1 MWNTDY
7 LAVVVARRSIAPLAF
22 GLSSIDPLFPPHKAI
37 NPHLTLEISPS
48 YSRLKIPLTNK
59 NICANIVT

>member
-7 LAVVVARRSIAPLAF
+7 LAVIVARRSIAPLAF
-22 GLSSIDPLFPPHKAI
+22 GLSCIDPLFPPPKVL
-37 NPHLTLEISPS
+37 NPHLTLEISLS
-48 YSRLKIPLTNK
+48 HYRLKILLTNK

>member
-7 LAVVVARRSIAPLAF
+7 LAVAAAPCSIAPLAF
-22 GLSSIDPLFPPHKAI
+22 GLSYIGPLFPPPKAV
-37 NPHLTLEISPS
+37 NPHLTLEISLS
-48 YSRLKIPLTNK
+48 HYRLKILLTNK